1 MGIPDEDIVQ
11 VRASTDIVAL
21 ISEYTPL
28 KRVGRRFVALCP
40 FHSEKSGSFS
50 VNAEEGLYYC
60 FGCQAKGDA
69 ISFLRAIEGC
79 SFVEAVERLGAKAG
93 ISIRND
99 VDERDR
105 KARDE
110 RKALYDAMDKA
121 VAFYHDR
128 LLAHPDAA
136 RARQYLRSRGF
147 DSDTVRHFRL
157 GWAPEGG
164 NQLTRGITAPQAAL
178 TGAGLSIQGSYGLRD
193 VFRGRLIFPI
203 FQPDGQAIALGGR
216 VVPGIGD
223 GDGPKYRNSAENRI
237 YQKRSTLYG
246 LNFARQSI
254 VHSGEVI
261 VCEGYTDVIGFFRV
275 GNPGAVATCGTALTE
290 DHFKLLA
297 RFGRRIILAFD
308 ADGAGQNAAARF
320 YEWEKRYE
328 IEVAVA
334 ALPPG
339 IDPGALAESDPE
351 QLRAAVADAKS
362 YLDFRVGRA
371 IGAEDLKH
379 PEGRARAAEAAVTM
393 IAEHPSDLVRD
404 QYVVMTADRTRMDT
418 GRLRELLG
426 DALKRQ
432 QQGARQDP
440 KRGPARGTTPL
451 DGGRNPAGDDEPPLR
466 DEDAPPDDTAGGPRP
481 SPSEPLRRPAKVTP
495 GQRAGRDAL
504 ALAIHEPA
512 AMAGRLDEMLFAD
525 PLHRRGYMALAGAD
539 SLRDAIEQ
547 SDDEVAD
554 LLIQLANYDPQT
566 EADQAIV
573 ALVRSV
579 ATEALGDLQAEAREA
594 QVAGDDERLLR
605 IAPTLFWLKSE
616 LEVFGDVGA
625 GDQARREVV
634 EAADRLLGWLRSRRG
649 EGA

>member
-1 MGIPDEDIVQ
+1 MGIPDEDIGH

-21 ISEYTPL
+21 IGEYTPL
-28 KRVGRRFVALCP
+28 KRVGRRFVGLCP

-60 FGCQAKGDA
+60 FGCQASGDA

-79 SFVEAVERLGAKAG
+79 SFVESVERLGAKAG
-93 ISIRND
+93 IAVRND
-99 VDERDR
+99 ANERDR

-110 RKALYDAMDKA
+110 RQALYDAMEKA

-128 LLAHPDAA
+128 LLAHADAS

-147 DSDTVRHFRL
+147 DSDTVRQFRL

-164 NQLTRGITAPQAAL
+164 TQLTRGVGVSETAL
-178 TGAGLSIQGSYGLRD
+178 TGAGLSTHGSYGLRD
-193 VFRGRLIFPI
+193 VFRGRVIFPI
-203 FQPDGQAIALGGR
+203 FQADGKAVALGGR
-216 VVPGIGD
+216 LVPGIGD
-223 GDGPKYRNSAENRI
+223 GQGPKYRNSAENRI

-254 VHSGEVI
+254 VHSGEVV
-261 VCEGYTDVIGFFRV
+261 VCEGYTDVIGFFRAGV
-275 GNPGAVATCGTALTE
+275 PRAVATCGTALTE

-308 ADGAGQNAAARF
+308 ADGAGQSAAARF

-334 ALPPG
+334 GMPAG
-339 IDPGALAESDPE
+339 IDPGDLAESDPE
-351 QLRAAVADAKS
+351 RLGAAVAEAKS

-371 IGAEDLKH
+371 IEAEDLKH

-404 QYVVMTADRTRMDT
+404 QYVVMTADRTRTDT
-418 GRLRELLG
+418 GRLRELLEQ
-426 DALKRQ
+426 ARKRQ
-432 QQGARQDP
+432 QLGHARQDP
-440 KRGPARGTTPL
+440 KRGTSVGGSPPNAPA
-451 DGGRNPAGDDEPPLR
+451 DDEPPLR
-466 DEDAPPDDTAGGPRP
+466 DEDAPPDDTAGGPRS
-481 SPSEPLRRPAKVTP
+481 SPDHVPRKRGPVTP

-504 ALAIHEPA
+504 SLAIHEPA
-512 AMAGRLDEMLFAD
+512 AMAHRLDEVLFAD
-525 PLHRRGYMALAGAD
+525 PLQREAFMALAGAD
-539 SLRDAIEQ
+539 SLRGAIEQ

-566 EADQAIV
+566 EVDQAVV

-579 ATEALGDLQAEAREA
+579 TQEAVAELQADGREA
-594 QVAGDDERLLR
+594 QLAGDDNWL
-605 IAPTLFWLKSE
+605 ISTNPIVVWLKSE
-616 LEVFGDVGA
+616 LEVFADVGA
-625 GDQARREVV
+625 GDHPPASVV
-634 EAADRLLGWLRSRRG
+634 EAADRLLGWLSSRRG
-649 EGA
+649 ESA